1 MAYIYFRK
9 NSLNLGMSILVNTK
23 NEQEEKVLIAFLD
36 SLHYKYQSDIYN
48 EPVEVEAAFLN
59 QYNEEID
66 QADKEI
72 EAGNFISHEDV
83 EKLFEKRRKIF

>member
-1 MAYIYFRK
+1 
-9 NSLNLGMSILVNTK
+9 MSVFVNTK

-36 SLHYKYQSDIYN
+36 SLDYKYQSDIN
-48 EPVEVEAAFLN
+48 DESTEVEAALLN

-72 EAGNFISHEDV
+72 ESGNFISHEDV
-83 EKLFEKRRKIF
+83 EQLFEKRRKLI

>member
-1 MAYIYFRK
+1 
-9 NSLNLGMSILVNTK
+9 MSIFVNTK

-36 SLHYKYQSDIYN
+36 SLDYKYQSGINDD
-48 EPVEVEAAFLN
+48 PSVVETVFLN

-83 EKLFEKRRKIF
+83 EQLFEKRRKVI

>member
-1 MAYIYFRK
+1 
-9 NSLNLGMSILVNTK
+9 MSILVNTK

-36 SLHYKYQSDIYN
+36 SLHYKYQSDINN

-72 EAGNFISHEDV
+72 EAGDFISHEDV
-83 EKLFEKRRKIF
+83 EKLFEKRRKVF